1 MPSTNVVSRHVKREQ
16 YIELA
21 ALEILLTS
29 NYALRFALEPLLKTI
44 NLDEGVDL
52 SVRGSGENLDD
63 LFGEVM
69 PDDEES
75 VDALV
80 THGRHELLV
89 ARMLR
94 AITPDVIAESAAY
107 FEKLGAEKLARAN
120 ALTSATRFVGEFDAM
135 IRDSVGGDDV

>member
-21 ALEILLTS
+21 ALELLLTS
-29 NYALRFALEPLLKTI
+29 NYALGDALEPLLKTI
-44 NLDEGVDL
+44 DLTEGVNL
-52 SVRGSGENLDD
+52 SVRGSDLDG

-69 PDDEES
+69 PDDEDQL
-75 VDALV
+75 DALV
-80 THGRHELLV
+80 ISGRHELLV

-107 FEKLGAEKLARAN
+107 FERIGTEKLARAN
-120 ALTSATRFVGEFDAM
+120 ALTSAIRFVGEFDAM
-135 IRDSVGGDDV
+135 MRDSVGGDDV